1 MPLNDE
7 LNLAAPSRFRPLLL
21 ATDEAGFTMACEPIT
36 GSLLRTLAASKPG
49 GAFLEIG
56 TGTGIGACWLLDGM
70 DAASTLITV
79 ERDPKVS
86 AIARQHLASDP
97 RIEFV
102 SADAEEF
109 LKTAGVNRFDF
120 IFADTFPGKFLLL
133 NEALAA
139 LKVGGLYV

>member
-21 ATDEAGFTMACEPIT
+21 ATDEAGFTMACEMTT

-49 GAFLEIG
+49 GTFLEIG
-56 TGTGIGACWLLDGM
+56 TGTGIGTCWILDGM

-79 ERDPKVS
+79 EKNQAVS
-86 AIARQHLASDP
+86 DIARRHLSED
-97 RIEFV
+97 RRVEFV
-102 SADAEEF
+102 SADAEVY
-109 LKTAGVNRFDF
+109 LKTLGANRFDF

-133 NEALAA
+133 DEALAA
-139 LKVGGLYV
+139 L